1 MARMIGNLI
10 FLLMLTTYCIVLGI
24 YEFKQIYPTRYGKN
38 HIEIDGKIVGI
49 KRVMSYGGSL
59 KCPILE
65 FYYQNKRYEIVDT
78 TYVLWNDNKIGEVV
92 KIYFDPDYNENIA
105 IIKRGKFSF
114 GTLIWLYYIVMGIL
128 CMLLAIIVIV
138 WLLNT

>member
-10 FLLMLTTYCIVLGI
+10 FLLILTIYCIVLGI
-24 YEFKQIYPTRYGKN
+24 YRFKKIYPTRYGKN

-49 KRVMSYGGSL
+49 KRVMAQGGSL

-65 FYYQNKRYEIVDT
+65 FYYRNKRYEIVDT
-78 TYVLWNDNKIGEVV
+78 TYVLWNDNKMGKVM
-92 KIYFDPDYNENIA
+92 KICFNPDYNENIV

-114 GTLIWLYYIVMGIL
+114 GTLIWLYWIVMGIL
-128 CMLLAIIVIV
+128 CMVAAIIVIV
-138 WLLNT
+138 WLINA

>member
-1 MARMIGNLI
+1 M
-10 FLLMLTTYCIVLGI
+10 
-24 YEFKQIYPTRYGKN
+24 
-38 HIEIDGKIVGI
+38 
-49 KRVMSYGGSL
+49 

-128 CMLLAIIVIV
+128 CMLLAIMVIV